1 MLRFSA
7 FVISVVF
14 HPLLMLTYMLLLL
27 LVANPYMF
35 GYSHVAEADTL
46 ILMVFLTSA
55 LIPLIAIFVMKGIGW
70 VHSLQMTDRHERIG
84 PYIVTA
90 VLYLTLYLHLSRA
103 RVFPDA
109 LLIATLG
116 SVIALFAGFFANNFR
131 KVSMH
136 ATAAGG
142 LLGLTGVLYSRFSTD
157 QFILPIPAFADMQIP
172 TVYLLYGV
180 ILIVGAICTARLISK
195 NHIPAE
201 VYLGLFIG
209 LLSMVVAILIRG

>member
-1 MLRFSA
+1 
-7 FVISVVF
+7 
-14 HPLLMLTYMLLLL
+14 
-27 LVANPYMF
+27 
-35 GYSHVAEADTL
+35 
-46 ILMVFLTSA
+46 
-55 LIPLIAIFVMKGIGW
+55 
-70 VHSLQMTDRHERIG
+70 
-84 PYIVTA
+84 
-90 VLYLTLYLHLSRA
+90 
-103 RVFPDA
+103 
-109 LLIATLG
+109 
-116 SVIALFAGFFANNFR
+116 
-131 KVSMH
+131 MH